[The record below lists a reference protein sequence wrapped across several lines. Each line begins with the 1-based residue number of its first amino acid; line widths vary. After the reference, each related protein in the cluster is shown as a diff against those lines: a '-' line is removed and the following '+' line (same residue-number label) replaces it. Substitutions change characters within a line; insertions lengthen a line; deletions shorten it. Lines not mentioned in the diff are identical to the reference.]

1 MPRVPTAETCRM
13 RNGNGIARTLAAAW
27 MAWKRFQRA
36 KNLPN
41 PLDATPS
48 LYRYL
53 EHYVFPTP

>member
-1 MPRVPTAETCRM
+1 M